1 MKGIV
6 FALVGPSG
14 TGKTALIEDM
24 LKRFSDELVI
34 LPSLTTRPRR
44 NAEDDRSTRFV
55 SREEFERLREVG
67 ELVQASEYAG
77 NLYGDV
83 SQDVND
89 IVDSG
94 RHAIRPLVET
104 AVRSFRDKGYR
115 VVMIR
120 VVPEGDAYRNRDPQR
135 VTLDERRANEAL
147 PADVEIRN
155 SFEPGGFEVAAQ
167 ELSSF
172 IRATIDR
179 VEG

>member
-55 SREEFERLREVG
+55 SREEFERLREAG
-67 ELVQASEYAG
+67 ELVQSVEYSG

-115 VVMIR
+115 VAMIR
-120 VVPEGDAYRNRDPQR
+120 VVPEGDAYRNRDPRR
-135 VTLDERRANEAL
+135 VKIGRKTRERSLTR
-147 PADVEIRN
+147 
-155 SFEPGGFEVAAQ
+155 
-167 ELSSF
+167 
-172 IRATIDR
+172 
-179 VEG
+179 